1 MEYLGKDIP
10 KLGFGLMRLP
20 MLGEEVDLE
29 QTKQM
34 VDKFLE
40 AGFTYF
46 DTAYGYLGGKS
57 EEAVKTALVDRYP
70 RESFQLATK
79 LPAWAGAQTAGEAKE
94 MLQTS
99 LRRTGA
105 GYFDFYLLHNCGD
118 DRTQAFDKF
127 GIWDYALEMK
137 EKGLLKHVGFSFHD
151 KADVLDELL
160 TKHPEMEFVQL
171 QINYADWEDD
181 NVQSRRCYEVARKH
195 NKPVIIMEPVKG
207 GALAALPEKAG
218 RLLEKLSPDASQA
231 SYAIRFAESLPE
243 VEIVLSGMNTMEQ
256 LLDNLA
262 CRQPLTEYEQ
272 SVLFEAAGLLRNSI
286 AVPCTG
292 CGYCVSGCPKKIHIP
307 EYFRLYNEYKQNP
320 GDGWKIAPVY
330 QNMTA
335 SGGGPADCIGC
346 KKCEGSC
353 PQTLPITKF
362 LSDVREAFDDRHS

>member
-1 MEYLGKDIP
+1 M
-10 KLGFGLMRLP
+10 
-20 MLGEEVDLE
+20 
-29 QTKQM
+29 
-34 VDKFLE
+34 
-40 AGFTYF
+40 
-46 DTAYGYLGGKS
+46 
-57 EEAVKTALVDRYP
+57 
-70 RESFQLATK
+70 
-79 LPAWAGAQTAGEAKE
+79 
-94 MLQTS
+94 
-99 LRRTGA
+99 
-105 GYFDFYLLHNCGD
+105 
-118 DRTQAFDKF
+118 
-127 GIWDYALEMK
+127 DY
-137 EKGLLKHVGFSFHD
+137 
-151 KADVLDELL
+151 
-160 TKHPEMEFVQL
+160 VQL
-171 QINYADWEDD
+171 QINYLDWESSSI
-181 NVQSRRCYEVARKH
+181 QSRRCYETAVKH
-195 NKPVIIMEPVKG
+195 GKKVIVMEPVKG
-207 GALAALPEKAG
+207 GTLAALPEKAG
-218 RLLEKLSPDASQA
+218 RLLEKLSPGASQA

-243 VEIVLSGMNTMEQ
+243 VEVVLSGMNTMEQ

-362 LSDVREAFDDRHS
+362 LSDVREAFETE

>member
-1 MEYLGKDIP
+1 
-10 KLGFGLMRLP
+10 
-20 MLGEEVDLE
+20 
-29 QTKQM
+29 
-34 VDKFLE
+34 
-40 AGFTYF
+40 
-46 DTAYGYLGGKS
+46 
-57 EEAVKTALVDRYP
+57 
-70 RESFQLATK
+70 
-79 LPAWAGAQTAGEAKE
+79 
-94 MLQTS
+94 
-99 LRRTGA
+99 
-105 GYFDFYLLHNCGD
+105 
-118 DRTQAFDKF
+118 
-127 GIWDYALEMK
+127 
-137 EKGLLKHVGFSFHD
+137 
-151 KADVLDELL
+151 
-160 TKHPEMEFVQL
+160 
-171 QINYADWEDD
+171 
-181 NVQSRRCYEVARKH
+181 
-195 NKPVIIMEPVKG
+195 MEPVKG

-231 SYAIRFAESLPE
+231 SYAIRFAESLPQ

-346 KKCEGSC
+346 KKCEGS
-353 PQTLPITKF
+353 
-362 LSDVREAFDDRHS
+362 V